1 MQGDYMS
8 CNTHGNLE
16 EEEKKKEGEFLPP
29 LQIHVHVA
37 LGSFL
42 FLS

>member
-1 MQGDYMS
+1 MS
-8 CNTHGNLE
+8 CNTHGILE
-16 EEEKKKEGEFLPP
+16 EEKRKKEREFLPP

-42 FLS
+42 SLS

>member
-1 MQGDYMS
+1 MS
-8 CNTHGNLE
+8 CNTHGIF
-16 EEEKKKEGEFLPP
+16 EEEKRKKEREFLP

-42 FLS
+42 SLS

>member
-1 MQGDYMS
+1 MS

-16 EEEKKKEGEFLPP
+16 EEEKRKKEGEFLSP
-29 LQIHVHVA
+29 LQIHGHVA
-37 LGSFL
+37 FGSIL

>member
-1 MQGDYMS
+1 MS

-16 EEEKKKEGEFLPP
+16 EEKKIGGGGKFLPP

-37 LGSFL
+37 FGSFIS
-42 FLS
+42 LS

>member
-1 MQGDYMS
+1 MQGDYTS
-8 CNTHGNLE
+8 CNTYGNLE

>member
-1 MQGDYMS
+1 MS

-16 EEEKKKEGEFLPP
+16 EEEKKKEGEFQPP

-37 LGSFL
+37 PSSFL